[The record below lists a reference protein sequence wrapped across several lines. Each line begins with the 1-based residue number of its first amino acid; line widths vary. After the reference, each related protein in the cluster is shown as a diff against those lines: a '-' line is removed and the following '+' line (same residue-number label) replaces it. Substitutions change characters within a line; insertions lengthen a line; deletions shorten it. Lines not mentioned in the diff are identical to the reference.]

1 MQSDK
6 LKQLPPYLFAELD
19 RKKRELAAKG
29 ADIIDLSI
37 GDPDLPT
44 PPHIIDAICK
54 AAHDS
59 KNHRYPSYNG
69 IQKFREAA
77 ADYLFHLAG
86 GIGSRL
92 DPDTEILALIGSKE
106 GIAHAIWAFTNPGDA
121 VLVPS
126 PGYPVYAAASI
137 LAGCTPYEMPLKI
150 ENNFLPDFD
159 TIPGHILN
167 KARMMFLNYP
177 NNPTSAVATAE
188 FFKEAVTFARKHN
201 IILCSDAAYIDI
213 VYDGYK
219 APSVFEVEGAK
230 DVAIEF
236 YSLSKTYNM
245 TGWRIGF
252 AAGNREL
259 IASLGKIKTNLDSSA
274 TAAVQAGAATA
285 LMGGQECVKET
296 CAVYKERRLALV
308 NGLTKLGWKV
318 FDSKATFYVWVSP
331 SPLRGEGWGEGDIAS
346 ILLEKTHVAVTPGEG
361 FGAYGKGYIRFSL
374 TAPTKRIKEAV
385 TRLQTG
391 F

>member
-69 IQKFREAA
+69 IQKFREADA
-77 ADYLFHLAG
+77 SYLFN
-86 GIGSRL
+86 RTRKEL
-92 DPDTEILALIGSKE
+92 DPDAEILALIGSKE

-150 ENNFLPDFD
+150 ENNFLPNFD
-159 TIPGHILN
+159 VIPESILK
-167 KARMMFLNYP
+167 KARIMFLNYP

-188 FFKEAVTFARKHN
+188 FFKEAVAFARRHN

-213 VYDGYK
+213 V
-219 APSVFEVEGAK
+219 
-230 DVAIEF
+230 
-236 YSLSKTYNM
+236 
-245 TGWRIGF
+245 
-252 AAGNREL
+252 
-259 IASLGKIKTNLDSSA
+259 
-274 TAAVQAGAATA
+274 
-285 LMGGQECVKET
+285 
-296 CAVYKERRLALV
+296 
-308 NGLTKLGWKV
+308 
-318 FDSKATFYVWVSP
+318 
-331 SPLRGEGWGEGDIAS
+331 
-346 ILLEKTHVAVTPGEG
+346 
-361 FGAYGKGYIRFSL
+361 
-374 TAPTKRIKEAV
+374 
-385 TRLQTG
+385 
-391 F
+391 